1 MDIAKV
7 FTNKSES
14 VLDLFQQP
22 GIGYYIPFYQRE
34 YSWDAENI
42 GQLMEYICSGVK
54 DIVDSRW
61 WKRSY
66 TFHGNAYFCNREKR
80 NGKYKVPRSTCFTN

>member
-22 GIGYYIPFYQRE
+22 DIGYYIPFYQRE

-54 DIVDSRW
+54 DIVDGGSDPIHLMGTLIFVTE
-61 WKRSY
+61 KNAM
-66 TFHGNAYFCNREKR
+66 GNIKPLDQRALPIEY
-80 NGKYKVPRSTCFTN
+80 